1 MSYITMSNI
10 DVTMG
15 IIIFLQVSE
24 ENSFSDSK
32 HDLPVLE
39 IKVIQEGH
47 LDDLISGICS
57 TYVNHYL
64 LLQLLSDD
72 FTYLQMPFGGGKSAL
87 FVFLGFF
94 PESVSFFISPVS
106 KDQAIDGY

>member
-1 MSYITMSNI
+1 MSYIAMSNI

-15 IIIFLQVSE
+15 IIISLQVSE

-47 LDDLISGICS
+47 LDAFFIIFDLRHLFHIC
-57 TYVNHYL
+57 
-64 LLQLLSDD
+64 
-72 FTYLQMPFGGGKSAL
+72 KSL
-87 FVFLGFF
+87 FVVTVT
-94 PESVSFFISPVS
+94 E
-106 KDQAIDGY
+106 